1 MLTKFVLRAGIR
13 GPGYWKLNTS
23 ILPHEN
29 FQTALKNFSCNWQQQ
44 KTSYDH
50 IFLWWEKG
58 KMYLKMLAIHY
69 CVEAQKNIWKKQE
82 ELTLFLTTEKMK
94 QNPDLNRI
102 NKAQNHLQDI
112 QDYKSTGTIIRSRE
126 KLIIEQV
133 KNQIRFSLTKKN
145 KNKSIR
151 L

>member
-1 MLTKFVLRAGIR
+1 
-13 GPGYWKLNTS
+13 
-23 ILPHEN
+23 
-29 FQTALKNFSCNWQQQ
+29 
-44 KTSYDH
+44 
-50 IFLWWEKG
+50 
-58 KMYLKMLAIHY
+58 
-69 CVEAQKNIWKKQE
+69 
-82 ELTLFLTTEKMK
+82 MK

-102 NKAQNHLQDI
+102 NKAQNYLQDI